1 MKLKNILLFAIGAIA
16 TSAIT
21 SCQDF
26 GDEFLTQV
34 DPTQQNSGL
43 YWKNLD
49 DCQSG
54 LAATYNAFKA
64 SNIYSI
70 VEETKRTDL
79 SWPGTS
85 NKFPTAKDEYY
96 LQTFNSSSSAIGNK
110 WDALYK
116 GVFFSNQVIA
126 GLKKVEA
133 AEGSKLDVE
142 RWTLINAQARFLRGL
157 FYHYLSVSFNGGAVP
172 IFDFVP
178 KGLDE
183 FYRPCNT
190 REDVIAFYRA
200 DMEYA
205 EANLPKKGATND
217 WKAVNGDLG
226 RPRSE
231 TASAVLGISYLYE
244 AGYIGN
250 GDEKGTNADDYSKAQ
265 AYFEKIINA
274 GTYSLAGVG
283 DNSGTANELNSESL
297 LEVIYTYDFNSEYNA
312 GSANSLTTTINRQI
326 SNVGGW
332 STVIPAF
339 WMTHNFSSEPVDRLN
354 PENKI
359 DLKRDLHGDV
369 YYGYDPEGAQQIVSL
384 GGLNYLIYPVMA
396 RPCDILDQIKGQF
409 DKDDI
414 MASTAAG
421 TVGNIDQDN
430 DLGKISMAWPDS
442 VYVFLKKLELDDAGN
457 IKAQTRAEMVGANE
471 GYEFVNSNKDM
482 MPARPQL
489 NDRSTGAIPVY
500 DAEKTSAASASLQD
514 QLYDY
519 ASAVGEGT
527 PFRYR
532 NRSLRAKYGMW
543 TYYDMDQGH
552 YQYMFSGD
560 HFKWGSYSFFK
571 KYTNWETR
579 SSEDAVEYS
588 KADSE
593 INLRLIRLA
602 DIYLMYA
609 ECLIKGG
616 KDESGLAEAM
626 KYVNKIRK
634 RAGTVL
640 VGRESVSGAEY
651 VGSATYQDT
660 NSPANNVFNG
670 DYWDLYNDNDITADH
685 YNVAPVTE
693 DNIIDTAEELMHHIM
708 YYERPLELCLDGH
721 AIRSCDMRRWG
732 ITKERFQYLGSDYP
746 FTQTGI
752 HVFNW
757 EKCYNKQKKIIDFNT
772 QCKNWGYRFKYIPEN
787 YEFSNVYCWMKN
799 SELANTKEN
808 FEFQQ
813 PASNYT
819 DEKAYFPIP
828 NNEIV
833 SNPEILKEPVDRE
846 DLNL

>member
-1 MKLKNILLFAIGAIA
+1 MS
-16 TSAIT
+16 TIT

-34 DPTQQNSGL
+34 DPSQQNSGL

-64 SNIYSI
+64 SNIYLTI
-70 VEETKRTDL
+70 EETQRTDL
-79 SWPGTS
+79 AWPGTN
-85 NKFPTAKDEYY
+85 NKFPSATNEYY
-96 LQTFNSSSSAIGNK
+96 LQTFNSSSAAIGNK
-110 WDALYK
+110 WNALYK
-116 GVFFSNQVIA
+116 GVFFANQVIE

-133 AEGSKLDVE
+133 AEGSSLDVE

-157 FYHYLSVSFNGGAVP
+157 FYHYLSTSFNGGAVP

-178 KGLDE
+178 AGLEE

-231 TASAVLGISYLYE
+231 AASAILGISYLYE

-250 GDEKGTNADDYSKAQ
+250 GDEKGSNADDYSQ
-265 AYFEKIINA
+265 ARKYFEKIINA
-274 GTYSLAGVG
+274 GTYSLAGPG
-283 DNSGTANELNSESL
+283 DNSGTTNELNSESI

-312 GSANSLTTTINRQI
+312 GSISSLTTLINRNI
-326 SNVGGW
+326 SQVGGW
-332 STVIPAF
+332 SNAIPAF

-354 PENKI
+354 PENKVN
-359 DLKRDLHGDV
+359 LKRDLHGDV
-369 YYGYDPEGAQQIVSL
+369 YYGYDPDGIQKIVSL
-384 GGLNYLIYPVMA
+384 GGLNHVIYPVMA
-396 RPCDILDQIKGQF
+396 RPKDILDHINGQYSK
-409 DKDDI
+409 KDI
-414 MASTAAG
+414 LSSTEAG
-421 TVGNIDQDN
+421 TVGNIADSDMS
-430 DLGKISMAWPDS
+430 KISMTWPDS
-442 VYVFLKKLELDDAGN
+442 VYIFLKKLELDDAGN
-457 IKAQTRAEMVGANE
+457 IKAKTRDEMTGANE

-482 MPARPQL
+482 MPTRPQV
-489 NDRSTGAIPVY
+489 NDRSMGAIPVY
-500 DAEKTSAASASLQD
+500 DATKTSAASTSLKE

-527 PFRYR
+527 PYRYR

-543 TYYDMDQGH
+543 TYYDMDNGH
-552 YQYMFSGD
+552 YQYTLPAD
-560 HFKWGSYSFFK
+560 HFKCGAYSFFK

-579 SSEDAVEYS
+579 SSEDAVGFS

-616 KDESGLAEAM
+616 ADDSELGEAL
-626 KYVNKIRK
+626 KYVNKVRK

-640 VGRESVSGAEY
+640 VGRESTAGAEY
-651 VGSATYQDT
+651 AGTATYQDT
-660 NSPANNVFNG
+660 NRPEYNIFNG
-670 DYWDLYNDNDITADH
+670 DNWDLYNDNDITADH
-685 YNVAPVTE
+685 FADHTPTE
-693 DNIIDTAEELMHHIM
+693 GDIIDTAKELMNHLM

-721 AIRSCDMRRWG
+721 AIRSSDLRRWG
-732 ITKERFQYLGSDYP
+732 ITKSRFQYLGSDYP

-752 HVFNW
+752 HILNW
-757 EKCYNKQKKIIDFNT
+757 AKCYNTKTKVIDFNT
-772 QCKNWGYRFKYIPEN
+772 QCKNWAFRFKYIPEN
-787 YEFSNVYCWMKN
+787 KEFNSVFCWLKN

-833 SNPEILKEPVDRE
+833 SNPEISKIVDRE
-846 DLNL
+846 DLEL